1 MAEGRVL
8 ITGADGYIGSRL
20 ARKYRAS
27 TDLPLLLWIRA
38 RDVSEFECKKAVL
51 QDQFPEAGKRILYAC
66 GDLGQPEPFA
76 IIDPGSVGSIIHAAA
91 VTRFNVDATTARQ
104 VNIEGTIKLLNFA
117 ETCKGLERFALIS
130 TIYSSG
136 LKDGLIAEQQCDG
149 SAGFAN
155 HYERSKWEAEAAV
168 IQRQDRLP
176 WKIFRV
182 ATIIADD
189 DAGRVVQYNAFHNT
203 LKLFYYGL
211 LSVIPGDP
219 NTPLY
224 FVTGDFVTEAIYH
237 SMDDTQERSIYH
249 VTHRRAE
256 SPTLAG
262 LIDTAFE
269 TFQSDDGF
277 RKRRVLRPLY
287 SDLESF
293 NLLAD
298 GLTAFGQGVMGQAVS
313 SVSPFA
319 PQLFVNKDVDN
330 HNLRA
335 AVGSY
340 SPPVA
345 LDFLNRT
352 CAHLVATRWG
362 RGF

>member
-1 MAEGRVL
+1 MTDRKLL

-20 ARKYRAS
+20 ARKYLVS
-27 TDLPLLLWIRA
+27 TDLPLLLWVRA
-38 RDVSEFECKKAVL
+38 RNPGEFEAKKAFL
-51 QDQFPEAGKRILYAC
+51 QDRLPGKGRRIGYAC
-66 GDLGQPEPFA
+66 GDLCQPEPFA
-76 IIDPGSVGSIIHAAA
+76 TVDPASVGSIIHAAA
-91 VTRFNVDATTARQ
+91 VTRFNVDAPTARQ
-104 VNIEGTIKLLNFA
+104 VNIEGTTKLLDFA
-117 ETCKGLERFALIS
+117 QTCKGLEWFALIS

-136 LKDGLIAEQQCDG
+136 LKEGRITEQQHDG

-168 IQRQDRLP
+168 IQRRDRLP

-182 ATIIADD
+182 ATVIADD
-189 DAGRVVQYNAFHNT
+189 DAGQVVQHNAFHNT

-224 FVTGDFVTEAIYH
+224 FATGDFVTQAIYD
-237 SMDDTQERSIYH
+237 SMHGTQGQSIYH
-249 VTHRRAE
+249 VTYRRAE
-256 SPTLAG
+256 SPTLAD
-262 LIDTAFE
+262 LIEIAFE
-269 TFQSDDGF
+269 TFQSDDSF

-298 GLTAFGQGVMGQAVS
+298 AMTAFGQGVMGQAVS

-319 PQLFVNKDVDN
+319 PQLFVDKDVCND
-330 HNLRA
+330 NLRT

-345 LDFLNRT
+345 LDLLNRT
-352 CAHLVATRWG
+352 CAHLVASRWG